1 MSRAERLIV
10 ALVLCLSLDFASP
23 FVAGAFR
30 FEADES
36 VEAMACSRG
45 RQALQ
50 RAETRVPV
58 PESSDPRPR
67 RLRAP
72 NVVRDVWARTA
83 WLADLRRSHVA
94 SSRAPGSS
102 EDH

>member
-36 VEAMACSRG
+36 VEGMCARG

-67 RLRAP
+67 RLLAP
-72 NVVRDVWARTA
+72 EPVREVWARTA
-83 WLADLRRSHVA
+83 WLASLRRSHVA
-94 SSRAPGSS
+94 SSRVPGSS

>member
-1 MSRAERLIV
+1 MSRAERVIV
-10 ALVLCLSLDFASP
+10 ALVFCLSLDFASP

-36 VEAMACSRG
+36 VDATSCARR
-45 RQALQ
+45 RQTLA
-50 RAETRVPV
+50 RVETRVPV
-58 PESSDPRPR
+58 PEARDQLST
-67 RLRAP
+67 RLLAP
-72 NVVRDVWARTA
+72 GPIREVWARTA
-83 WLADLRRSHVA
+83 WITHLRRSHVA